1 MKNTIIIPAR
11 SGSKRLKNKNF
22 LQINGESLIER
33 TINFSKKIKNIDQ
46 IIVSTDSSKIIHL
59 QKKYKNIF
67 FVKRPKYLSTDR
79 SLIIY
84 TINNLHNKFNKN
96 FKNIIILQPTSPF
109 RSQKI
114 INDQWIRFIN
124 LKKKFK
130 SLVSVSIGKNL
141 EKKKFIIKNN
151 KLVLNKKKKN
161 KKLYEANG
169 NYFMAN
175 IKFLKKYK
183 KFVVSEKTIA
193 SVIKSKKNLID
204 IDTKKDYKLALK
216 YK

>member
-11 SGSKRLKNKNF
+11 SGSKRLKNKN
-22 LQINGESLIER
+22 LLPINGESLIER

-46 IIVSTDSSKIIHL
+46 IIVSTDSPKIIHL

-67 FVKRPKYLSTDR
+67 FVKRPKYLSADR

-84 TINNLHNKFNKN
+84 TINNLYNKFNKN

-130 SLVSVSIGKNL
+130 SLVSVSIGRNF

-151 KLVLNKKKKN
+151 KLVLNKNKKN

-183 KFVVSEKTIA
+183 KFIVSEKTIA

>member
-22 LQINGESLIER
+22 LSINGKTLIER

-46 IIVSTDSSKIIHL
+46 IIVSTDSANINHL

-67 FVKRPKYLSTDR
+67 FVKRPKYLSTDK

-84 TINNLHNKFNKN
+84 TINNLYNKFNKN

-130 SLVSVSIGKNL
+130 SLVSVSIGQNL

-151 KLVLNKKKKN
+151 KLVLNKKKDT

-175 IKFLKKYK
+175 IKFLKRYK
-183 KFVVSEKTIA
+183 KFIVSEETIA